1 MLISSYKNVHDKQ
14 DIDIEIDSFLEGVQ
28 SGRWQDI
35 ALEVRNAPTK
45 EIRDLKKKTAPL
57 VTPSGSFS
65 ERKVDSLR
73 KHSGFIAIDID
84 NLDDPAAVKE
94 RIGANPYFYSAFISI
109 SGNGLCL
116 IIKIDGT
123 RHLDAFNG
131 IAAYLYNEYQL
142 IVDQSGKDVSRARFV
157 SYDPALILN
166 TKSATFKKYLPKKK
180 EPKHPKVMFIKT
192 DFDAMIKQMD
202 DKGLNLCEDYSD
214 WVRICY
220 ALVSEMQ
227 EEGRDHFHTLSS
239 HSSKYNSLDC
249 DSQFDACLKNHNETK
264 AKKSSIGTIYFHA
277 KQNGIDVYS
286 EHTKAIARYA
296 TSQKAAGLSK
306 EAIIETL
313 EKQGGYSPEDSK
325 EIVEQI
331 VSKDIKFK
339 SDSVSTDIAAFVNT
353 YDLRKNS
360 ITRNIELSGRP
371 IDDSDINSIFLDSKA
386 VFKESSKDLVTSILF
401 SNRISTYNPLH
412 EFFEQD
418 LFQPINY
425 KYPNLDLLIRSVKS
439 DTPNYDMYITRW
451 LISAVASAYG
461 IHSPLV
467 LIFSGQKQGT
477 GKTHWFR
484 YLLPKELRYLFAES
498 KMDAGK
504 DDEILMCKKWFILDD
519 EYGGKSKKEDK
530 RLKELTSKEFINVR
544 EPYGRVSL
552 DLRRLSVF
560 CGTTNETQILND
572 STGNRR
578 QIPIHILDIDHDLY
592 NQCDKAALWRELYF
606 MFQDGVQYTILKE
619 DIEKLNAA
627 TEMFKLSTPEEDLI
641 HKKLQ
646 PGTTSGEWM
655 SLTEIQQYLMLETK
669 FNYLNTHRIGT
680 MLSLLGFVKDRKTMG
695 GSKITM
701 YYVYKNEIYV
711 DNPGHPYNF

>member
-1 MLISSYKNVHDKQ
+1 MLISHYKNIHDTQ
-14 DIDIEIDSFLEGVQ
+14 DTDIEFDNFLEGVR

-35 ALEVRNAPTK
+35 ALEVRNAPNK
-45 EIRDLKKKTAPL
+45 EIKELKKKTAPL
-57 VTPSGSFS
+57 VTISGSFAA
-65 ERKVDSLR
+65 RKDDAIR
-73 KHSGFIAIDID
+73 KHSNLIAIDID
-84 NLDDPAAVKE
+84 NLDDAVATKN
-94 RIGANPYFYSAFISI
+94 RIGADPYILTAFISI
-109 SGNGLCL
+109 SGKGLCL
-116 IIKIDGT
+116 IVKIDGT
-123 RHLDAFNG
+123 RHLDAFNA

-142 IVDQSGKDVSRARFV
+142 IVDQSGKNVSRARFI
-157 SYDPALILN
+157 SYDPALIQN
-166 TKSATFKKYLPKKK
+166 PNAATFKKYLPKKK
-180 EPKHPKVMFIKT
+180 EYKQQKVVVIKT
-192 DFDAMIKQMD
+192 DFDSMIAQMD
-202 DKGLNLCEDYSD
+202 QKGLNLCEDYSD
-214 WVRICY
+214 WIRICY
-220 ALVSEMQ
+220 GLVSEFGEQ
-227 EEGRDHFHTLSS
+227 GREHFHTLSAT
-239 HSSKYNSLDC
+239 SSKYNSIDC
-249 DSQFDACLKNHNETK
+249 DAQFDACLKNHNESK
-264 AKKSSIGTIYFHA
+264 GKKSSIGSIYYLA
-277 KQNGIDVYS
+277 KQNGIDIYT
-286 EHTKAIARYA
+286 EHSKAIMRHA
-296 TSQKAAGLSK
+296 TSQRAAGLSADSIVK
-306 EAIIETL
+306 SL
-313 EKQGGYSPEDSK
+313 EVSGITPEESK

-331 VSKDIKFK
+331 VSKDIKYK
-339 SDSVSTDIAAFVNT
+339 SESISTDIAAFVNT
-353 YDLRKNS
+353 YDLRKNT
-360 ITRNIELSGRP
+360 ITRNIELSGKP

-386 VFKESSKDLVTSILF
+386 IFKESSKDLVTSILF
-401 SNRISTYNPLH
+401 SNRINTYNPLH

-418 LFQPINY
+418 LFQPTNF
-425 KYPNLDLLIRSVKS
+425 KYPNLQLLLASVKT
-439 DTPNYDMYITRW
+439 DTPNADMYITRW

-578 QIPIHILDIDHDLY
+578 QIPIHILDIDHELY
-592 NQCDKAALWRELYF
+592 NQCDKSALWRELYY
-606 MFQDGVQYTILKE
+606 MFQAGFEYTILKE
-619 DIEKLNAA
+619 DIAKLNAA

-680 MLSLLGFVKDRKTMG
+680 LLSLLGFVKDRKTMG

-701 YYVYKNEIYV
+701 YYVYKNAINL
-711 DNPGHPYNF
+711 DNPGQPYTF

>member
-1 MLISSYKNVHDKQ
+1 MLISHYKNIHDTQ
-14 DIDIEIDSFLEGVQ
+14 DTDIEFESFLEGVR

-45 EIRDLKKKTAPL
+45 EIKDLKKKTAPM
-57 VTPSGSFS
+57 VTVSGSFAA
-65 ERKVDSLR
+65 RKDDSIR
-73 KHSGFIAIDID
+73 KHSNLIAIDID
-84 NLDDPAAVKE
+84 NLDDAVATKN
-94 RIGANPYFYSAFISI
+94 RIGADPYVLAAFVSI
-109 SGNGLCL
+109 SGKGLCL

-123 RHLDAFNG
+123 RHLDAFNA

-142 IVDQSGKDVSRARFV
+142 IVDQSGKNVSRARFV
-157 SYDPALILN
+157 SYDPALIHN
-166 TKSATFKKYLPKKK
+166 TNAAIFKKYLPKKK
-180 EPKHPKVMFIKT
+180 EYKQQKVVVIKT
-192 DFDAMIKQMD
+192 DFDSMIAQMD
-202 DKGLNLCEDYSD
+202 QKGLNLCEDYSD
-214 WVRICY
+214 WIRICY
-220 ALVSEMQ
+220 GLVSEFGEQ
-227 EEGRDHFHTLSS
+227 GREHFHTLSAT
-239 HSSKYNSLDC
+239 SSKYNSIDC
-249 DSQFDACLKNHNETK
+249 DAQFDACLKNHNESK
-264 AKKSSIGTIYFHA
+264 GKKSSIGSIYYLA
-277 KQNGIDVYS
+277 KQNGIDIYT
-286 EHTKAIARYA
+286 EHSKAIMRHA
-296 TSQKAAGLSK
+296 TSQRAAGLSADSIVK
-306 EAIIETL
+306 SL
-313 EKQGGYSPEDSK
+313 EVSGITPEESK

-331 VSKDIKFK
+331 VNKDIKYK
-339 SDSVSTDIAAFVNT
+339 SESISTDIAAFVNT
-353 YDLRKNS
+353 YDLRKNT
-360 ITRNIELSGRP
+360 ITRNIELSGKP

-386 VFKESSKDLVTSILF
+386 IFKESSKDLVTSILF
-401 SNRISTYNPLH
+401 SNRINTYNPLH
-412 EFFEQD
+412 EFFEKD
-418 LFQPINY
+418 LFQPTNF
-425 KYPNLDLLIRSVKS
+425 KYPNLQLLLASVKT
-439 DTPNYDMYITRW
+439 DTPNADMYITRW

-592 NQCDKAALWRELYF
+592 NQCDKAALWRELYY
-606 MFQDGVQYTILKE
+606 MFQAGFEYTILKE

-680 MLSLLGFVKDRKTMG
+680 LLSLLGFVKDRKTMG

-701 YYVYKNEIYV
+701 YYVYKNAINL
-711 DNPGHPYNF
+711 DNPGQPYTF

>member
-14 DIDIEIDSFLEGVQ
+14 DKDIEIDNFLEGVRT
-28 SGRWQDI
+28 GRWEDI
-35 ALEVRNAPTK
+35 ALEVRNAPSK
-45 EIRDLKKKTAPL
+45 DIRDLIKKRAPL
-57 VTPSGSFS
+57 VTPSGSFA
-65 ERKVDSLR
+65 ERKVDGLR

-84 NLDDPAAVKE
+84 NLDDPAATKK
-94 RIGANPYFYSAFISI
+94 RIGADQYLYAAFISI
-109 SGNGLCL
+109 SGQGLCL
-116 IIKIDGT
+116 IVKIDGT

-157 SYDPALILN
+157 SYDPFILLN
-166 TKSATFKKYLPKKK
+166 SKSATFKKYLPKKK
-180 EPKHPKVMFIKT
+180 EPKHPKVLVIKT

-202 DKGLNLCEDYSD
+202 EKGLNLCEDYSD
-214 WVRICY
+214 WIRICY
-220 ALVSEMQ
+220 AIVSEFQ
-227 EEGRDHFHTLSS
+227 EYGREYFHTLSS
-239 HSSKYNSLDC
+239 TSSKYNSIDC
-249 DSQFDACLKNHNETK
+249 DGQYDACLKNHNESK
-264 AKKSSIGTIYFHA
+264 GKKSSIGTIYYHA

-286 EHTKAIARYA
+286 EHTKSIARFA

-306 EAIIETL
+306 EAIIDTL
-313 EKQGGYSPEDSK
+313 EKQGGFSAEDSK
-325 EIVEQI
+325 EIVDQI

-353 YDLRKNS
+353 YDLRRNL
-360 ITRNIELSGRP
+360 ITRNIELNGKP
-371 IDDSDINSIFLDSKA
+371 IDDNDINSIFLDSKA
-386 VFKESSKDLVTSILF
+386 VFKESNKELVSSILF

-418 LFQPINY
+418 LFQPTNFQ
-425 KYPNLDLLIRSVKS
+425 YPNLQLLLASVIS

-451 LISAVASAYG
+451 LLSAVASAYG

-467 LIFSGQKQGT
+467 LIFCGEKQGT

-552 DLRRLSVF
+552 DIRRLAVF
-560 CGTTNETQILND
+560 CGTSNETQLLND
-572 STGNRR
+572 PTGNRR
-578 QIPIHILDIDHDLY
+578 QIPLHINNIDHDLY
-592 NQCDKAALWRELYF
+592 NQCDKSALWRELF
-606 MFQDGVQYTILKE
+606 HMFQAGCAYTILKE
-619 DIEKLNAA
+619 DIIKLNEA

-646 PGTTSGEWM
+646 PGGATTYGEWM
-655 SLTEIQQYLMLETK
+655 TLTEIQQYLMVETK
-669 FNYLNTHRIGT
+669 FNYLNTNRIGQILT
-680 MLSLLGFVKDRKTMG
+680 SLGFEKQRRLLNM
-695 GSKITM
+695 SKVM
-701 YYVYKNEIYV
+701 KYFVSR
-711 DNPGHPYNF
+711 NPM

>member
-1 MLISSYKNVHDKQ
+1 MLISHYKNVHDKQ
-14 DIDIEIDSFLEGVQ
+14 DVDIEIDSFLEGVQ
-28 SGRWQDI
+28 TGKWQDI
-35 ALEVRNAPTK
+35 ALEVRNAPNK
-45 EIRDLKKKTAPL
+45 EIKDAIKKRAPL

-65 ERKVDSLR
+65 ERKVDGLR
-73 KHSGFIAIDID
+73 KHSNFIAIDID
-84 NLDDPAAVKE
+84 NLDDPAATKK
-94 RIGANPYFYSAFISI
+94 RIGDDPYIYSAFISI
-109 SGNGLCL
+109 SGQGLCL

-123 RHLDAFNG
+123 RHLDAFNA

-157 SYDPALILN
+157 SYDPFLLLN
-166 TKSATFKKYLPKKK
+166 KKSATFKKYLPKKK
-180 EPKHPKVMFIKT
+180 EPKHPKVMVIKT

-202 DKGLNLCEDYSD
+202 EKAINLCEDYSD

-220 ALVSEMQ
+220 AIVSEFQ
-227 EEGRDHFHTLSS
+227 EHGREYFHTLSS
-239 HSSKYNSLDC
+239 HSSKYNSIDC
-249 DSQFDACLKNHNETK
+249 DSQFDACLKNHSETK
-264 AKKSSIGTIYFHA
+264 GKKSTIGTIYFHA
-277 KQNGIDVYS
+277 KQNGIDIYS
-286 EHTKAIARYA
+286 EHTKAIARFT

-306 EAIIETL
+306 DAIIETL
-313 EKQGGYSPEDSK
+313 EKQGGFSPEESK

-353 YDLRKNS
+353 YDLRRNL
-360 ITRNIELSGRP
+360 ITRNIELNGKP
-371 IDDSDINSIFLDSKA
+371 IDDNDINSIFLDSKA
-386 VFKESSKDLVTSILF
+386 VFKESTKDLVSSILF

-418 LFQPINY
+418 LFQPTNFQ
-425 KYPNLDLLIRSVKS
+425 YPNLQLLLASVIS

-451 LISAVASAYG
+451 LLSAVASAYG

-467 LIFSGQKQGT
+467 LILCGEKQGT

-544 EPYGRVSL
+544 EPYGRVSN
-552 DLRRLSVF
+552 DLRRLAVF
-560 CGTTNETQILND
+560 CGTSNETQLLND
-572 STGNRR
+572 PTGNRR
-578 QIPIHILDIDHDLY
+578 QIPLHVLDIDHDLY
-592 NQCDKAALWRELYF
+592 NQCDKAALWRELF
-606 MFQDGVQYTILKE
+606 HMFQAGCEYTILKE
-619 DIEKLNAA
+619 DIMKLNEA

-646 PGTTSGEWM
+646 PGGYTTYGEWM
-655 SLTEIQQYLMLETK
+655 SLTEIQQYLMVETK
-669 FNYLNTHRIGT
+669 FNYLSIQRIGSILT
-680 MLSLLGFVKDRKTMG
+680 SLGYEKQRKMLNQSKVMMYFVSR
-695 GSKITM
+695 
-701 YYVYKNEIYV
+701 
-711 DNPGHPYNF
+711 NPL

>member
-35 ALEVRNAPTK
+35 ALEVRSAPTK
-45 EIRDLKKKTAPL
+45 EIKDLKKKTAPL

-65 ERKVDSLR
+65 ERKVDCLR

-94 RIGANPYFYSAFISI
+94 RIGTNPYFYSAFISI

-157 SYDPALILN
+157 SYDPFLLLN

-180 EPKHPKVMFIKT
+180 EQKHPKVMFIKT

-202 DKGLNLCEDYSD
+202 DKGLNLCEEYSD

-227 EEGRDHFHTLSS
+227 EEGRNHFHTLSS

-277 KQNGIDVYS
+277 KQNGIDIYS
-286 EHTKAIARYA
+286 EDTKAIARYA

-313 EKQGGYSPEDSK
+313 KKQGGYSPEDSK

-353 YDLRKNS
+353 YNLKKNV
-360 ITRNIELSGRP
+360 ITRKIELDGKA
-371 IDDSDINSIFLDSKA
+371 IDDSDLNSIFLDSKA
-386 VFKESSKDLVTSILF
+386 VFKESTKDLITAIIF
-401 SNRISTYNPLH
+401 SNRVPSYNPLH
-412 EFFEQD
+412 EFFEEQ
-418 LFQPINY
+418 LFEYDNDNW
-425 KYPNLDLLIRSVKS
+425 PNLKLLMSSVVS
-439 DTPNYDMYITRW
+439 DTQEADFFILRW
-451 LISAVASAYG
+451 LLSVVASAYG
-461 IHSPLV
+461 HKSELV
-467 LIFSGQKQGT
+467 LVFCGEKQGT

-484 YLLPKELRYLFAES
+484 YLLPKKLRYLYAES

-504 DDEILMCKKWFILDD
+504 DDEILMCGKLLINDD

-544 EPYGRVSL
+544 EPYGRVSV
-552 DLRRLSVF
+552 DLKRLSVF
-560 CGTTNETQILND
+560 CGTSNETQILSD
-572 STGNRR
+572 ATGNRR
-578 QIPIHILDIDHDLY
+578 IMPIHINEIDHDFY
-592 NQCDKAALWRELYF
+592 NQCNKEGLWRELFCMYQ
-606 MFQDGVQYTILKE
+606 MGAEYTILKE
-619 DIEKLNAA
+619 DIDRLNAA
-627 TEMFKLSTPEEDLI
+627 TEMYKISTPEDDLI
-641 HKKLQ
+641 HKKLT
-646 PGTTSGEWM
+646 PGSATSYGEWM
-655 SLTEIQQYLMLETK
+655 SLTDIQQYLMSDTK
-669 FNYLNTHRIGT
+669 FNYLNTNRIGQILT
-680 MLSLLGFVKDRKTMG
+680 SLGFEKQRRVLNL
-695 GSKITM
+695 SKVMM
-701 YYVYKNEIYV
+701 YFVSR
-711 DNPGHPYNF
+711 NPT

>member
-35 ALEVRNAPTK
+35 ALEVRNAPSK
-45 EIRDLKKKTAPL
+45 EVKDAIKKRAPL

-65 ERKVDSLR
+65 ERKVDCLR

-84 NLDDPAAVKE
+84 NLDDPAGVKE
-94 RIGANPYFYSAFISI
+94 RIGTNPYFYSTFISI
-109 SGNGLCL
+109 SGKGLCL

-157 SYDPALILN
+157 SYDPFLLLN

-214 WVRICY
+214 WVRIAY

-249 DSQFDACLKNHNETK
+249 DSQFDACLKNHSEIK

-277 KQNGIDVYS
+277 KQNGIDCYS

-313 EKQGGYSPEDSK
+313 EKQGGYSAEDSK

-353 YDLRKNS
+353 YDLKKNV
-360 ITRNIELSGRP
+360 ITRKIELDGKA
-371 IDDSDINSIFLDSKA
+371 IDDSDLNSIFLDSKA
-386 VFKESSKDLVTSILF
+386 VFKESTKDLITSIIF
-401 SNRISTYNPLH
+401 SNRVPSYNPLH
-412 EFFEQD
+412 EFFEEQ
-418 LFQPINY
+418 LFEYDNDNW
-425 KYPNLDLLIRSVKS
+425 PNTKLLLSSVVS
-439 DTPNYDMYITRW
+439 DTQEADFFILRW
-451 LISAVASAYG
+451 LLSVVASAYG
-461 IHSPLV
+461 HKSELV
-467 LIFSGQKQGT
+467 LVFCGEKQGT

-484 YLLPKELRYLFAES
+484 YLLPKKLRYLYAES

-504 DDEILMCKKWFILDD
+504 DDEILMCGKLLINDD

-544 EPYGRVSL
+544 EPYGRVSV
-552 DLRRLSVF
+552 DLKRLSVF
-560 CGTTNETQILND
+560 CGTSNETQILSD
-572 STGNRR
+572 ATGNRR
-578 QIPIHILDIDHDLY
+578 IMPIHINDIDHDFY
-592 NQCDKAALWRELYF
+592 NQCDKEGLWRELF
-606 MFQDGVQYTILKE
+606 CMFQMGAEYTILKE
-619 DIEKLNAA
+619 DIDRLNAA
-627 TEMFKLSTPEEDLI
+627 TEMYKISTPEDDLI

-646 PGTTSGEWM
+646 PGSSTSYGEWM
-655 SLTEIQQYLMLETK
+655 SLTEIQQYLMSDTK
-669 FNYLNTHRIGT
+669 FNYLNTNRIGQILT
-680 MLSLLGFVKDRKTMG
+680 SLGFEKQRRVLNL
-695 GSKITM
+695 SKVMM
-701 YYVYKNEIYV
+701 YFVSR
-711 DNPGHPYNF
+711 NPT

>member
-1 MLISSYKNVHDKQ
+1 MLISSYKNIHDKQ

-35 ALEVRNAPTK
+35 ALEVRSAPTK
-45 EIRDLKKKTAPL
+45 EIKDLKKKTAPL

-65 ERKVDSLR
+65 ERKVDCLR

-84 NLDDPAAVKE
+84 NLDDPAATKE
-94 RIGANPYFYSAFISI
+94 RIGANPYFYSVFISI

-157 SYDPALILN
+157 SYDPFLLKN
-166 TKSATFKKYLPKKK
+166 FKSATFKKYLPKKK
-180 EPKHPKVMFIKT
+180 EQKHPKVMFIKT

-220 ALVSEMQ
+220 AIISELQ
-227 EEGRDHFHTLSS
+227 EQGRDHFHTLSS

-264 AKKSSIGTIYFHA
+264 AKKSSIGTLYFHA
-277 KQNGIDVYS
+277 KQNGIDIYS
-286 EHTKAIARYA
+286 EHTKAIARFT

-306 EAIIETL
+306 EAIIDTL

-353 YDLRKNS
+353 YDLKKNV
-360 ITRNIELSGRP
+360 ITRKIELDGKA
-371 IDDSDINSIFLDSKA
+371 IDDSDLNSIFLDSKA
-386 VFKESSKDLVTSILF
+386 VFKESTKDLITSIIF
-401 SNRISTYNPLH
+401 SNRVSSYNPLH
-412 EFFEQD
+412 EFFEEQ
-418 LFQPINY
+418 LFEYDNDNW
-425 KYPNLDLLIRSVKS
+425 PNIKLLLSSVVS
-439 DTPNYDMYITRW
+439 DTAEADFFILRW
-451 LISAVASAYG
+451 LLSVVASAYG
-461 IHSPLV
+461 HKSELV
-467 LIFSGQKQGT
+467 LVFCGEKQGT

-484 YLLPKELRYLFAES
+484 YLLPKKLRYLYAES

-504 DDEILMCKKWFILDD
+504 DDEILMCGKLIINDD

-544 EPYGRVSL
+544 EPYGRVSV
-552 DLRRLSVF
+552 DLKRLSVF
-560 CGTTNETQILND
+560 CGTSNETQILSD
-572 STGNRR
+572 ATGNRR
-578 QIPIHILDIDHDLY
+578 IMPIHINDIDHDYY
-592 NQCDKAALWRELYF
+592 NQCDKEGLWRELFCMYQ
-606 MFQDGVQYTILKE
+606 MGAEYTILKE
-619 DIEKLNAA
+619 DIDRLNAA
-627 TEMFKLSTPEEDLI
+627 TEMYKISTPEDDLI
-641 HKKLQ
+641 HKKLS
-646 PGTTSGEWM
+646 PGSATSYGEWM
-655 SLTEIQQYLMLETK
+655 SLTDIQQFLMMETK
-669 FNYLNTHRIGT
+669 FNYLNTNRIGQILT
-680 MLSLLGFVKDRKTMG
+680 SLGFIKERR
-695 GSKITM
+695 GSRDQRVMM
-701 YYVYKNEIYV
+701 YYVTRNLI
-711 DNPGHPYNF
+711 

>member
-1 MLISSYKNVHDKQ
+1 MLISHYKNIHDTQ
-14 DIDIEIDSFLEGVQ
+14 DTDIEFDNFLEGVR

-35 ALEVRNAPTK
+35 ALEVRNAPNK
-45 EIRDLKKKTAPL
+45 EIKELKKKTAPL
-57 VTPSGSFS
+57 VTVSGSFAA
-65 ERKVDSLR
+65 RKDDAIR
-73 KHSGFIAIDID
+73 KHSNLIAIDID
-84 NLDDPAAVKE
+84 NLDDAVATKN
-94 RIGANPYFYSAFISI
+94 RIGADPYILAAFISI
-109 SGNGLCL
+109 SGKGLCL
-116 IIKIDGT
+116 IVKIDGT
-123 RHLDAFNG
+123 RHLDAFNA

-142 IVDQSGKDVSRARFV
+142 IVDQSGKNVSRARFI
-157 SYDPALILN
+157 SYDPALIQN
-166 TKSATFKKYLPKKK
+166 PNAATFKKYLPKKK
-180 EPKHPKVMFIKT
+180 EYKQQKVVVIKT
-192 DFDAMIKQMD
+192 DFDSMIAQMD
-202 DKGLNLCEDYSD
+202 QKGLNLCEDYSD
-214 WVRICY
+214 WIRICY
-220 ALVSEMQ
+220 GLVSEFGEQ
-227 EEGRDHFHTLSS
+227 GREHFHTLSAT
-239 HSSKYNSLDC
+239 SSKYNSIDC
-249 DSQFDACLKNHNETK
+249 DSQFTACLKNHNESK
-264 AKKSSIGTIYFHA
+264 GKKSSIGSIYYLA
-277 KQNGIDVYS
+277 KQNGIDIYT
-286 EHTKAIARYA
+286 EHSKAIMRHA
-296 TSQKAAGLSK
+296 TSQRAAGLSADSIVK
-306 EAIIETL
+306 SL
-313 EKQGGYSPEDSK
+313 EVSGITPEESK

-331 VSKDIKFK
+331 VSKDIKYK
-339 SDSVSTDIAAFVNT
+339 SESISTDIAAFVNT
-353 YDLRKNS
+353 YDLRKNT
-360 ITRNIELSGRP
+360 ITRNIELSGKP

-386 VFKESSKDLVTSILF
+386 IFKESSKDLVTSILF
-401 SNRISTYNPLH
+401 SNRINTYNPLH

-418 LFQPINY
+418 LFQPTNF
-425 KYPNLDLLIRSVKS
+425 KYPNLQLLLASVKT
-439 DTPNYDMYITRW
+439 DTPNADMYITRW

-578 QIPIHILDIDHDLY
+578 QIPIHILDIDHELY
-592 NQCDKAALWRELYF
+592 NQCDKAALWRELYY
-606 MFQDGVQYTILKE
+606 MFQAGFEYTILKE
-619 DIEKLNAA
+619 DIAKLNAA

-680 MLSLLGFVKDRKTMG
+680 LLSLLGFVKDRKTMG

-701 YYVYKNEIYV
+701 YYVYKNAINL
-711 DNPGHPYNF
+711 DNPGQPYTF

>member
-35 ALEVRNAPTK
+35 ALEVRSAPTK
-45 EIRDLKKKTAPL
+45 EIKDLKKKTAPV

-65 ERKVDSLR
+65 ERKVDGLR

-84 NLDDPAAVKE
+84 NLDDPAAVKK
-94 RIGANPYFYSAFISI
+94 RIGSDSYIYAAFISI
-109 SGNGLCL
+109 SGKGLCL

-123 RHLDAFNG
+123 RHLDAFNS
-131 IAAYLYNEYQL
+131 IAAYLYNEYQI

-157 SYDPALILN
+157 SYDPFLMLN

-180 EPKHPKVMFIKT
+180 EQKHPKVMFIKT

-220 ALVSEMQ
+220 ALVSELQ

-264 AKKSSIGTIYFHA
+264 AKKSTINTLYFHA
-277 KQNGIDVYS
+277 KQNGIEIYS
-286 EHTKAIARYA
+286 EYTKGIARYA

-306 EAIIETL
+306 EAIIDTL
-313 EKQGGYSPEDSK
+313 EKQGGYSAEDSK

-353 YDLRKNS
+353 YDLKKNV
-360 ITRNIELSGRP
+360 ITRKIELDGKA
-371 IDDSDINSIFLDSKA
+371 IDDCDLNSIFLDSKA
-386 VFKESSKDLVTSILF
+386 VFKESTKDLITSIIF
-401 SNRISTYNPLH
+401 SNRVPSYNPLH
-412 EFFEQD
+412 EFFEQE
-418 LFQPINY
+418 LFVYDNDNW
-425 KYPNLDLLIRSVKS
+425 PNLKLLMSSVVS
-439 DTPNYDMYITRW
+439 DTQEADFFILRW
-451 LISAVASAYG
+451 LLSVVASAYG
-461 IHSPLV
+461 HKSELV
-467 LIFSGQKQGT
+467 LVFCGEKQGT

-484 YLLPKELRYLFAES
+484 YLLPKKLRYLYAES

-504 DDEILMCKKWFILDD
+504 DDEILMCGKLIINDD

-544 EPYGRVSL
+544 EPYGRVSV
-552 DLRRLSVF
+552 DLKRISVF
-560 CGTTNETQILND
+560 CGTSNETQILSD
-572 STGNRR
+572 ATGNRR
-578 QIPIHILDIDHDLY
+578 IMPIHINDIDHDYY
-592 NQCDKAALWRELYF
+592 NQCDKEGLWRELF
-606 MFQDGVQYTILKE
+606 CMFQMGAEYTILKE
-619 DIEKLNAA
+619 DIDRLNAA
-627 TEMFKLSTPEEDLI
+627 TEMYKISTPEEDLI

-646 PGTTSGEWM
+646 PGSSTSYGEWM
-655 SLTEIQQYLMLETK
+655 SLTDIQQYLITETK
-669 FNYLNTHRIGT
+669 FNYLNTNRIGQILT
-680 MLSLLGFVKDRKTMG
+680 QLGFVKERR
-695 GSKITM
+695 GSRDQRVMM
-701 YYVYKNEIYV
+701 YYVTRNL
-711 DNPGHPYNF
+711 D

>member
-1 MLISSYKNVHDKQ
+1 MLISSYKNIHDSQ
-14 DIDIEIDSFLEGVQ
+14 DTDIELASFLEGVQ
-28 SGRWQDI
+28 SGKWQDI
-35 ALEVRNAPTK
+35 VFDVRNAPTK
-45 EIRDLKKKTAPL
+45 EIKDLKKKTAPL
-57 VTPSGSFS
+57 VTISGSFS
-65 ERKVDSLR
+65 ARKDDAIR
-73 KHSGFIAIDID
+73 QHSGFIAIDID
-84 NLDDPAAVKE
+84 NLEDAQATKD
-94 RIGANPYFYSAFISI
+94 RIGADHYIYSCFLSI
-109 SGNGLCL
+109 GGNGLCL
-116 IIKIDGT
+116 IVKIDGT

-142 IVDQSGKDVSRARFV
+142 IVDQSGKNVSRARFV
-157 SYDPALILN
+157 SYDPFMLLN

-180 EPKHPKVMFIKT
+180 EPKHPKVMVIKT

-202 DKGLNLCEDYSD
+202 EKGINLCEDYSD

-220 ALVSEMQ
+220 ALVQ
-227 EEGRDHFHTLSS
+227 EFQEQGRDYFHTLSS

-249 DSQFDACLKNHNETK
+249 DSQFTACLKNHSETK
-264 AKKSSIGTIYFHA
+264 SKKSSIGTIYFHA
-277 KQNGIDVYS
+277 KQNGIDIYS
-286 EHTKAIARYA
+286 EHTKAIARFT

-313 EKQGGYSPEDSK
+313 EKQGGFSAEDST

-339 SDSVSTDIAAFVNT
+339 SDSVSTDIAAYVNT
-353 YDLRKNS
+353 FDLRKNS

-451 LISAVASAYG
+451 LLSAVASAYG

-467 LIFSGQKQGT
+467 LIFCGEKQGT

-552 DLRRLSVF
+552 DLRRLAVF
-560 CGTTNETQILND
+560 CGTSNETQLLND
-572 STGNRR
+572 PTGNRR
-578 QIPIHILDIDHDLY
+578 QIPLHILDIDHDLY
-592 NQCDKAALWRELYF
+592 NQCDKAALWRELYAL
-606 MFQDGVQYTILKE
+606 FQTGAEYTILKE
-619 DIEKLNAA
+619 DIAKLNAS
-627 TEMFKLSTPEEDLI
+627 TEMFKLSTPEDDLI
-641 HKKLQ
+641 NKKLS
-646 PGTTSGEWM
+646 PSSETSIGEWM
-655 SLTEIQQYLMLETK
+655 SLTDLQQYLMLETK
-669 FNYLNTHRIGT
+669 FNYLNIQRIGSILT
-680 MLSLLGFVKDRKTMG
+680 QLGFRKERRGPRGQKVM
-695 GSKITM
+695 M
-701 YYVYKNEIYV
+701 YNIFRNY
-711 DNPGHPYNF
+711 D